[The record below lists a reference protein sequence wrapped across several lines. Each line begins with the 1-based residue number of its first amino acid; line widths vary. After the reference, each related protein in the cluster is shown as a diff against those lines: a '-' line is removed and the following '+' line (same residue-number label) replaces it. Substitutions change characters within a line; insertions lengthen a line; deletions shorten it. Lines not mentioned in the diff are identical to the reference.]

1 MLSDTEFTHRLD
13 VALAPITRSF
23 QHAIP
28 FSERLGEFGNTR
40 SDSQVLQATTTT
52 ASSHHYHSYTT
63 NTINNNN
70 TNNNS
75 VGDGEVVI
83 TDAALQNIARVE
95 CETCVEG
102 LHQWLR
108 RAQEGRQMGKE
119 CLNVLNSLSSC
130 LSSMRDVTG
139 AVQEQSNHLSS
150 NASALMVRKTKLE
163 MVREELQRMIN
174 HFSRIEVLT
183 REAEQPTLSATS
195 ARYSSMLQ
203 EMEEEMQ
210 FLSRNSQFLSSKAY
224 ATKLAVA
231 QQRAFQCLKDAI
243 VESLSSAQNAAINST
258 VYKEA
263 FTGKKQQ
270 TKLDLSASA
279 LGSVSMVAAMEE
291 SALDMNTS
299 TPLPIAGI
307 HENSEGNRIASETL
321 DRINSV
327 FRNKLSEK
335 ASLRRM
341 LEARGGEGQPEDE
354 MNDGEILDV
363 YRDTRVAIVGPLLQ
377 NWLEASCGDDTNKNQ
392 MSELVSHLASLM
404 KVALAREKEVFDDVW
419 LREDFGARVFPQL
432 VAGISDEVYHVFR
445 SRLLQVDEL
454 DELAQS
460 IEEIQRAIAKQDSIA
475 ELSGLF
481 TKMIQDA
488 QERLVFRTSVFLRQS
503 IIRCVPT
510 KAMVQEFCSSETIDE
525 EIYIP
530 ALNNCVTLLRLLYP
544 SLELSVF
551 SVFAEEAIHCTLI
564 QVQELAKM
572 MGQVRG
578 EHNVLKGIMCQLRHL
593 LHLREELSRIDE
605 NITVVEKHIDLSK
618 IAQRRLEIVQSS
630 RESKKDVESEIKLCC
645 EHIVQMLFTDVST
658 PLAGIAR
665 KKPEEIQIAVRTA
678 EQKWSD
684 QQQLLAVF
692 ITDASTRDILLRP
705 VRVRLDELLRE
716 IASIQLH
723 QQIDNKEQ
731 LQSQQ
736 QQQQQQQR
744 IEEISVMSTAP
755 GNTVVITAASD
766 GRNEATETI
775 QQQQQQ
781 QEEGMDSN
789 VPKKVSEYTNDTLV

>member
-1 MLSDTEFTHRLD
+1 MLSDAEFTHRLD
-13 VALAPITRSF
+13 VALAPVTRSF

-28 FSERLGEFGNTR
+28 FYERMGDFGMTR
-40 SDSQVLQATTTT
+40 TDSQVLAG
-52 ASSHHYHSYTT
+52 S
-63 NTINNNN
+63 NTN
-70 TNNNS
+70 TNNNNN
-75 VGDGEVVI
+75 GMDREVAI
-83 TDAALQNIARVE
+83 TDEALQCIARAE
-95 CETCVEG
+95 CETSVEG

-108 RAQEGRQMGKE
+108 RTQEGRQMGEE

-130 LSSMRDVTG
+130 LASMRDVTG

-163 MVREELQRMIN
+163 MVQEELQRMIR

-183 REAEQPTLSATS
+183 HEAEQPTLSATS
-195 ARYSSMLQ
+195 ARYPSMLQ

-210 FLSRNSQFLSSKAY
+210 FLSRNAQFLSSKAY

-243 VESLSSAQNAAINST
+243 VESLSSAQTAAINST
-258 VYKEA
+258 VYREA
-263 FTGKKQQ
+263 FSTIKQSTGI
-270 TKLDLSASA
+270 D
-279 LGSVSMVAAMEE
+279 VSTPISGGTTTSTVVEMEE
-291 SALDMNTS
+291 SPFDVNTS
-299 TPLPIAGI
+299 TPLPIAGVNEI
-307 HENSEGNRIASETL
+307 SEIPKKASETL
-321 DRINSV
+321 DRINTV

-354 MNDGEILDV
+354 MHDGEILDV
-363 YRDTRVAIVGPLLQ
+363 YRETRVAIVGPLLQ
-377 NWLEASCGDDTNKNQ
+377 NWLEAWCDDSNKKHQ
-392 MSELVSHLASLM
+392 MTQLVTHLATLM
-404 KVALAREKEVFDDVW
+404 KVALAREKEVFDDIW

-454 DELAQS
+454 EELAQS
-460 IEEIQRAIAKQDSIA
+460 IEEIQRAIAKQDTIA

-488 QERLVFRTSVFLRQS
+488 QERLIFRTSVFLRQS
-503 IIRCVPT
+503 IIRCTPS
-510 KAMVQEFCSSETIDE
+510 KAMVQGFCSNESIE
-525 EIYIP
+525 EDIYIP
-530 ALNNCVTLLRLLYP
+530 ALSNCVTLLRLLYP
-544 SLELSVF
+544 SLEFSVF
-551 SVFAEEAIHCTLI
+551 SVFAEEAIHCTLM

-578 EHNVLKGIMCQLRHL
+578 EYSVLKGLMCQLRHL

-605 NITVVEKHIDLSK
+605 NITVVEKRIDLSK

-630 RESKKDVESEIKLCC
+630 RESKKDVESEIKHCC
-645 EHIVQMLFTDVST
+645 ERIVQMLFTDVST

-665 KKPEEIQIAVRTA
+665 KKPEEIQIAVHTV

-684 QQQLLAVF
+684 QQKLLSVF
-692 ITDASTRDILLRP
+692 IANASTREILLRP

-716 IASIQLH
+716 TASIQL
-723 QQIDNKEQ
+723 QQVEKNDQPQQQYTTEISVGSPPPPPPININTTNTIAEQ
-731 LQSQQ
+731 ENTVAVSVVPDGRIEETETIPQQ
-736 QQQQQQQR
+736 QQQQQQQ
-744 IEEISVMSTAP
+744 
-755 GNTVVITAASD
+755 
-766 GRNEATETI
+766 
-775 QQQQQQ
+775 QKQ
-781 QEEGMDSN
+781 QEEEGVESQI
-789 VPKKVSEYTNDTLV
+789 PKKVSEYTSETLV